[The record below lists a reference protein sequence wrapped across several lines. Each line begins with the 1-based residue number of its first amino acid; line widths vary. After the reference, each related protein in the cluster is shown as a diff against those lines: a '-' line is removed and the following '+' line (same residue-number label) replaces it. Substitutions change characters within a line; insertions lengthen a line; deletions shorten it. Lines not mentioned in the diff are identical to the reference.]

1 MWYPEPTPAGCRAL
15 LAKAQAQQR
24 RKRLAP
30 NKAPAAAGKPAAG
43 AKPAAPKAAK
53 K

>member
-1 MWYPEPTPAGCRAL
+1 VIVRPSV
-15 LAKAQAQQR
+15 KAQAQQR

-30 NKAPAAAGKPAAG
+30 NKAPAAAGKPGAGKPAA
-43 AKPAAPKAAK
+43 AKAAAAPKAAK